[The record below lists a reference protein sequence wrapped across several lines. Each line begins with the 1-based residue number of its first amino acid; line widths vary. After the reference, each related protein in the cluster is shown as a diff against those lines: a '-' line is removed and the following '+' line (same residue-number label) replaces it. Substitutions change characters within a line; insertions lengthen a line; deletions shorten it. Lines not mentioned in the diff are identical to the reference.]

1 MHYRY
6 QAIGKSGRFVEGRAS
21 ADDVASLRAD
31 LGRTGLTLVDARPD
45 LLAIFSGAL
54 RPSTLAGGVLIDVFG
69 FLRGLLAMGIDMVA
83 AWDSV
88 SEALTDRT
96 AKEACSSIQGS
107 IRAGYT
113 LADAME
119 KTGVFPSLVI
129 GNVRAG
135 ETAGKLEKVFGALE
149 ETYRQQ
155 QALRQQVLKATMY
168 PAISLVVL
176 FFIAVGLLAGVVPQ
190 LKEIF
195 PKNPP
200 LPTRIL
206 VFLSD
211 SVVDFWW
218 MVPVGGLLLGFG
230 WWRMPD
236 SVKTRVWEMIY
247 RVPIFGPP
255 LKNVVLSNAF
265 DNLALMLDSG
275 VSLTVSL
282 RIVADAVTSRAL
294 KVRLEYTLANIEK
307 GGRLSEGFRDPFFP
321 SMTAGVLAQGEMVG
335 SIDAYFRRLANF
347 LRDRAQARLMALST
361 LIEPFML
368 LIGGGMLMLLAV
380 GIFLPIYGA
389 MKNIGH

>member
-6 QAIGKSGRFVEGRAS
+6 QAIGKSGSFVEGRA
-21 ADDVASLRAD
+21 AAEDVAGLRGD
-31 LGRTGLTLVDARPD
+31 LWRAGLTLVDARPD
-45 LLAIFSGAL
+45 LVAIVASAMQPRALSGA
-54 RPSTLAGGVLIDVFG
+54 VLIDIFG
-69 FLRGLLAMGIDMVA
+69 FLRGLLAMGIDMVSSF
-83 AWDSV
+83 DSV
-88 SEALTDRT
+88 SEALTDRV
-96 AKEACSSIQGS
+96 AKEACSTIQGA
-107 IRAGYT
+107 IRSGYT

-119 KTGVFPSLVI
+119 KAGVFPPLVI

-135 ETAGKLEKVFGALE
+135 EMAGKLEKVFGALE
-149 ETYRQQ
+149 EAYRQQ

-195 PKNPP
+195 PPNPP

-211 SVVDFWW
+211 SVVGYWW
-218 MVPVGGLLLGFG
+218 LVPLIGIGSALA

-236 SVKTRVWEMIY
+236 GPKTVLWELFY

-255 LKNVVLSNAF
+255 LKNVLLSNAF

-282 RIVADAVTSRAL
+282 RIVSDAVTSRAL
-294 KVRLEYTLANIEK
+294 KVRLQNILANIEK
-307 GGRLSEGFRDPFFP
+307 GGRMSDGFRDPFFP
-321 SMTAGVLAQGEMVG
+321 SMAAGVLAQGEMVG
-335 SIDAYFRRLANF
+335 SIDAYFRRLSGF

-361 LIEPFML
+361 LIEPIML
-368 LIGGGMLMLLAV
+368 LIGGSMLMLLAV

-389 MKNIGH
+389 MKNVGH